1 MDADTSNPSVGGLQ
15 RADATVDR
23 LDTSSGTVVL
33 VEGDSDAAAVSTIA
47 ARVGTAHALGLQVVS
62 ANGVTNY
69 RRLIARIRI
78 DHPTCRIVGVYDE
91 PEERVV
97 GRALESVGPGSPVG
111 RADLERLGF
120 HACVADLEDEFIR
133 AMGVERVEQVVAEQG
148 EIDAFRIMQRQPAQ
162 RGRPVDQ
169 QLRRF
174 MGTKAT
180 RKIRYGHLLASAVDL
195 DACPRP
201 LRLVVADR

>member
-1 MDADTSNPSVGGLQ
+1 MDADTSNLPVGGLQ
-15 RADATVDR
+15 RADATVDA
-23 LDTSSGTVVL
+23 LDGSTGTVVL

-47 ARVGTAHALGLQVVS
+47 ARISTAHAVGLRVVS

-69 RRLIARIRI
+69 RRLVARIRA
-78 DHPTCRIVGVYDE
+78 DHPTCRIVGLYDE

-97 GRALESVGPGSPVG
+97 RRALESAGFGSPV
-111 RADLERLGF
+111 RRVDLERLGF

-148 EIDAFRIMQRQPAQ
+148 ELDAFRILQRQPAQ

-174 MGTKAT
+174 MGTKST

-201 LRLVVADR
+201 LRRVVTGR